1 MYVEDMDSAQ
11 LRAHMKMLQ
20 ALPEWYHPLDD
31 RLFKEILDLDK
42 KIAKLEK
49 RISDY
54 GWEQEAQ
61 RQRYMEQDRN
71 QYEWK

>member
-20 ALPEWYHPLDD
+20 TLPGWYHPLDD

-54 GWEQEAQ
+54 GWEQESQ
-61 RQRYMEQDRN
+61 RQRYMEQDRD
-71 QYEWK
+71 QYGWK